1 MRRRIAEDIHRRERD
16 AADLARA
23 TADAE
28 AAREAAENAN
38 RAKSRFLSSVS
49 HELRTP
55 LHAIGGFARLLRQ
68 RQPEAAPATDAA
80 PGGAAVRND
89 LLDRLI
95 RATGRLTRIVDNLLD
110 LAQAERGVLSV
121 ALEPV
126 APGPLIADALDL
138 VAESAGERDIVL
150 SNRTDGVSLPNIVA
164 DPQRLS

>member
-1 MRRRIAEDIHRRERD
+1 
-16 AADLARA
+16 
-23 TADAE
+23 
-28 AAREAAENAN
+28 
-38 RAKSRFLSSVS
+38 
-49 HELRTP
+49 
-55 LHAIGGFARLLRQ
+55 
-68 RQPEAAPATDAA
+68 
-80 PGGAAVRND
+80 
-89 LLDRLI
+89 LI